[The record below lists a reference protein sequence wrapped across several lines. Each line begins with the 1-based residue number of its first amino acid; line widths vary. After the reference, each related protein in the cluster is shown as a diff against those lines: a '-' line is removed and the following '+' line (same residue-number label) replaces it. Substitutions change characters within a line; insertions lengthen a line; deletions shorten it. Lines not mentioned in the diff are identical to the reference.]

1 MPSKARLKF
10 TKPVSQPADFLY
22 RVLALQFSQD
32 RVKGGAFGFYDR
44 FFRHASERSLAI
56 LFSRGKAQFLA
67 LTGVI
72 GHITP

>member
-1 MPSKARLKF
+1 
-10 TKPVSQPADFLY
+10 
-22 RVLALQFSQD
+22 VLALQFSQD